1 MAQIIHSMKQI
12 TFLLFVLCSHLA
24 TAQNNLRVEP
34 MNWWVGM
41 KNPKVQLLLQGDNL
55 RGATVTSSQAGIQI
69 QQVHNADSPN
79 YLFVDLLIKANAKP
93 GNYTLRV
100 QKGGKLLHKIEY
112 PLLARKS
119 NSALRPGFNSSDVIY
134 LVTPDR
140 FSNGDSS
147 NDVVKGMKET
157 SLNRAAMYDRHGGD
171 LQGLINHLDYMK
183 DMGFTAIWN
192 MPVQVNDQ
200 AKESYHGYSITDYY
214 QVDPRFGTNAL
225 FKEFSEKAQAK
236 GIKTIMDVV
245 INHCGD
251 GHWWMKDLPFKNW
264 LNMDGK
270 FVSTSHRRET
280 AQDPHASAFDK
291 KLETDGW
298 FVPTM
303 PDLNTRNPFLGTYL
317 IQNAIWWVEYA
328 SLGGLRIDTWP
339 YSWKEYSAAWA
350 KALMTEYPNFNLVGE
365 EWSSNPIIPAYYQK
379 GQKNRDGFVG
389 ELPSLMDFPLQS
401 AVSEAMRGNDKDWG
415 QGLNKVYE
423 VLANDLVYAN
433 PGNLVIFGDNHDMSR
448 FYTQVKHDVD
458 LLKMGMTILLT
469 TRGIPQIFY
478 GTEVLMANPNSS
490 EHGEIRGDMYGG
502 WAGDTKSAF
511 TAQGLSPAEKDAQAF
526 FKKILNW
533 RKSNEVIHT
542 GKLLHFGPADGV
554 YVYFRYSAKGK
565 VMVIV
570 NKNTSS
576 VDLALDRFAEIL
588 PAGAKVRDVLSST
601 PSAFVLGKT
610 LQVPA
615 KKAWVLEV
623 E

>member
-1 MAQIIHSMKQI
+1 MASTIHPMKQI
-12 TFLLFVLCSHLA
+12 VLLYFILISQLA
-24 TAQNNLRVEP
+24 AAQQNLRVEP

-41 KNPKVQLLLQGDNL
+41 KNPKVQLLIQGVNL

-69 QQVHNADSPN
+69 VKVHSADSPN
-79 YLFVDLLIKANAKP
+79 YLFVDMLISAKAKP
-93 GNYTLRV
+93 GKYSLV
-100 QKGGKLLHKIEY
+100 IKKEGKLLHTIEY
-112 PLLARKS
+112 PLLARKAI
-119 NSALRPGFNSSDVIY
+119 SAQRQGFNASDVIY

-140 FSNGDSS
+140 FSNGDPS
-147 NDVVKGMKET
+147 NDVVAGMKET
-157 SLNRAAMYDRHGGD
+157 SLNRGAMYDRHGGD
-171 LQGLINHLDYMK
+171 LRGLMNQLDYVK

-214 QVDPRFGTNAL
+214 QVDPRFGTNEL
-225 FKEFSEKAQAK
+225 FREFSEKAQAK

-251 GHWWMKDLPFKNW
+251 GHWWMKDKPFRDW
-264 LNMDGK
+264 INMEGK

-280 AQDPHASAFDK
+280 AQDPHASAYDK

-365 EWSSNPIIPAYYQK
+365 EWISNPVFPAYYQK

-389 ELPSLMDFPLQS
+389 ELPSLMDFPFQNGL
-401 AVSEAMRGNDKDWG
+401 SEGMRGNDKDWG

-448 FYTQVKHDVD
+448 FYTQMKHDVD
-458 LLKMGMTILLT
+458 LLKMGMTILFT
-469 TRGIPQIFY
+469 TRGIPQVFY
-478 GTEVLMANPNSS
+478 GTEVLMANPKSN

-511 TAQGLSPAEKDAQAF
+511 TCQGLTPAEQDAQAF

-533 RKSNEVIHT
+533 RKSNEVIHK
-542 GKLLHFGPADGV
+542 GKLLHFGPSDGV
-554 YVYFRYSAKGK
+554 YVYFRYSDKGK

-570 NKNTSS
+570 NKNSTS
-576 VDLALDRFAEIL
+576 VDLALDRFTEIL
-588 PAGAKVRDVLSST
+588 PAGARVRDVLSAN
-601 PSAFVLGKT
+601 PSSFNLGKT
-610 LQVPA
+610 LQIPA